1 MCIKIESISVHRISI
16 TKNAK
21 NLIAD
26 TERDIRD
33 LPHQLASVMPG
44 DVVISTIFFQ
54 TIINAAS
61 LYGNIIFFR
70 VALSF
75 FPDAR
80 KQFPI
85 LKPVFTVT
93 NPYLKVFR
101 KRLPPV
107 ELVSCNDN
115 DDFSKNNI

>member
-1 MCIKIESISVHRISI
+1 MSQAISLSTKSLTLNRMLNFLLLLSLLSMCIKIESISVHGISI

-61 LYGNIIFFR
+61 LYLFIEKPIRRSAKMTITTIF
-70 VALSF
+70 S
-75 FPDAR
+75 
-80 KQFPI
+80 
-85 LKPVFTVT
+85 
-93 NPYLKVFR
+93 
-101 KRLPPV
+101 
-107 ELVSCNDN
+107 
-115 DDFSKNNI
+115 